1 MTCNS
6 LLQINSEYEEMVHYA
21 RTPMEFY
28 ITSTQIA
35 DKSIRINGVS
45 TNAKRISNAL
55 LFDAANLPIAAQ
67 VLPQHLLEPFHFT

>member
-1 MTCNS
+1 
-6 LLQINSEYEEMVHYA
+6 
-21 RTPMEFY
+21 MEFY

-67 VLPQHLLEPFHFT
+67 V